1 MVSTQNK
8 RTPIYELQYQKLIR
22 FYINSLRTNK
32 DIAISKQSN
41 NADQDM
47 DNDELDDNNKWKT
60 LDIAIFIVK
69 FMIWVCFL
77 IVFIK
82 LEFAAVYLAT
92 SAFAL
97 IYLNLGNEASKT
109 GRRVGNMSAYSVFN
123 PGCESIDGTLT
134 AQQFERE
141 IRHGSGA
148 VGN

>member
-1 MVSTQNK
+1 
-8 RTPIYELQYQKLIR
+8 
-22 FYINSLRTNK
+22 
-32 DIAISKQSN
+32 
-41 NADQDM
+41 
-47 DNDELDDNNKWKT
+47 
-60 LDIAIFIVK
+60 
-69 FMIWVCFL
+69 MIWVCFL

-82 LEFAAVYLAT
+82 LEFALVYLAT

-109 GRRVGNMSAYSVFN
+109 GRREGNMSAYSVFN

>member
-1 MVSTQNK
+1 M
-8 RTPIYELQYQKLIR
+8 KLIS
-22 FYINSLRTNK
+22 FL
-32 DIAISKQSN
+32 Q
-41 NADQDM
+41 
-47 DNDELDDNNKWKT
+47 L
-60 LDIAIFIVK
+60 
-69 FMIWVCFL
+69 MIWVCFL

-109 GRRVGNMSAYSVFN
+109 GRREGNMSAYSVFN